1 MDRNMQEKIEPNR
14 QQRIDTLFAAMMNSE
29 KSKNK
34 RKLLKDI
41 TQESLRTK
49 AILVQSLVLTALVAI
64 LCVSV

>member
-1 MDRNMQEKIEPNR
+1 MQEKIEPNR